1 MAVKFKEN
9 AKKVLGKD
17 VHFNCLRHSG
27 ITHYIV
33 AKKWSTLEVQRL
45 ARHSKV
51 ATTQIYTHIR
61 SEEAHLSHPNQR
73 PTSKY

>member
-17 VHFNCLRHSG
+17 IHFNCLRHSG

-61 SEEAHLSHPNQR
+61 PEEAHLSHPNQR